1 MFSEIVTTASGLV
14 CLLTLL
20 SLLIKPVREW
30 LLGAKEQKDGIRCLL
45 RAEIVRLYYKHQ
57 DSESLQEYEWVMLD
71 ACYQAKRA
79 RELLPALPKGVTSS
93 YIQYLDAIERLE
105 CEGVRVKVSDISDA
119 LHLPR
124 PGVTRTI
131 GEMEDKGYL
140 QKSASAEDGR
150 VTYLTITEQGRKLS
164 QTFNEQFFAQLA
176 PLLDDI
182 SDEDAEC
189 TIRTIRA
196 LYDVMAERR
205 ITLVH

>member
-1 MFSEIVTTASGLV
+1 MTISM
-14 CLLTLL
+14 
-20 SLLIKPVREW
+20 IKA
-30 LLGAKEQKDGIRCLL
+30 L
-45 RAEIVRLYYKHQ
+45 
-57 DSESLQEYEWVMLD
+57 LD

-93 YIQYLDAIERLE
+93 YIQYLDTIETLE
-105 CEGVRVKVSDISDA
+105 RQGVRVKVSDISDA

-124 PGVTRTI
+124 PGVTRTVK
-131 GEMEDKGYL
+131 EMKDKGYL
-140 QKSASAEDGR
+140 QKSSSEEDGR

-176 PLLDDI
+176 PMLGDI

-189 TIRTIRA
+189 TIRTIQA

-205 ITLVH
+205 ITLVY

>member
-1 MFSEIVTTASGLV
+1 MTVK
-14 CLLTLL
+14 
-20 SLLIKPVREW
+20 LIKQMIDACRLGKRACDMMPPLPKDVLPSYIHVLDTVHTLEAAGGPVR
-30 LLGAKEQKDGIRCLL
+30 
-45 RAEIVRLYYKHQ
+45 
-57 DSESLQEYEWVMLD
+57 M
-71 ACYQAKRA
+71 
-79 RELLPALPKGVTSS
+79 
-93 YIQYLDAIERLE
+93 
-105 CEGVRVKVSDISDA
+105 SDISDA

-124 PGVTRTI
+124 PGVTRTV

-189 TIRTIRA
+189 IIRTIRA

-205 ITLVH
+205 ITLVY

>member
-1 MFSEIVTTASGLV
+1 MTVEK
-14 CLLTLL
+14 
-20 SLLIKPVREW
+20 IKA
-30 LLGAKEQKDGIRCLL
+30 L
-45 RAEIVRLYYKHQ
+45 
-57 DSESLQEYEWVMLD
+57 LD

-93 YIQYLDAIERLE
+93 YIQYLDTIETLE
-105 CEGVRVKVSDISDA
+105 RQGVRVKVSDISDA
-119 LHLPR
+119 LLLPR
-124 PGVTRTI
+124 PGVTRTV

-150 VTYLTITEQGRKLS
+150 VTYLTATEQGRKLS

-189 TIRTIRA
+189 TIRTIQA

-205 ITLVH
+205 ITLDY

>member
-1 MFSEIVTTASGLV
+1 MTVEK
-14 CLLTLL
+14 
-20 SLLIKPVREW
+20 IKA
-30 LLGAKEQKDGIRCLL
+30 L
-45 RAEIVRLYYKHQ
+45 
-57 DSESLQEYEWVMLD
+57 LD
-71 ACYQAKRA
+71 ACYQAKRT
-79 RELLPALPKGVTSS
+79 RELLPTLPKGVTSS

-124 PGVTRTI
+124 PGVTRTV

-182 SDEDAEC
+182 SDEDAAC
-189 TIRTIRA
+189 TIRTIQA

-205 ITLVH
+205 ITLVY